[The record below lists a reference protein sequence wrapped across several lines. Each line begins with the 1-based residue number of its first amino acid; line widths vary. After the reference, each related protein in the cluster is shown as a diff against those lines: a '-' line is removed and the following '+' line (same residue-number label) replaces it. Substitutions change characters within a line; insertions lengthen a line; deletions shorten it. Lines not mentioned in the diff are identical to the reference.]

1 MTSPGIV
8 DTLAL
13 VLMAERLEAG
23 LTSLDP
29 RTVETATKEI
39 NRLTEEIRNSN
50 SYDQLDKCEAISE
63 HLDEILIFRMQK
75 IARMVGGQ
83 RPENMTPAEAVY
95 FETLETAS
103 QRLRQVWRIE
113 A

>member
-1 MTSPGIV
+1 MTPPGIL

-13 VLMAERLEAG
+13 MLTAEREEAT
-23 LTSLDP
+23 LTSLDA
-29 RTVETATKEI
+29 RTIETAAAEVA
-39 NRLTEEIRNSN
+39 RLTEEIRSSN
-50 SYDQLDKCEAISE
+50 SYDLLNLCEAISE
-63 HLDEILIFRMQK
+63 HLDEIQAFRMQK

>member
-1 MTSPGIV
+1 MTSPDLL
-8 DTLAL
+8 DTLQ
-13 VLMAERLEAG
+13 LMLAAEREGAT
-23 LTSLDP
+23 LTSLDS
-29 RTVETATKEI
+29 RIVETAAAEVA
-39 NRLTEEIRNSN
+39 RLTEEIRKSN
-50 SYDQLDKCEAISE
+50 NYDLLDQCEAISE
-63 HLDEILIFRMQK
+63 HLDEIQAFRMQK